1 MTQSATPLDNTPDT
15 LATDVE
21 LNAESP
27 SLDPTLALQ
36 AELEKIQADLAEAKQ
51 AVLYAKAEAENIRRR
66 GVEETDKARKFAVEK
81 FASELLAVKDS
92 LEMALAVE
100 NASAENLKNGVE
112 LTLRQL
118 NSAFEKFQLQ
128 EINPVGEKLDPHRHQ
143 AMAMVDADAEAN
155 TVVMVMQKGYLLAE
169 RILRHGPR
177 NRGQKQI
184 KTRKHPLEKVISC
197 PT

>member
-51 AVLYAKAEAENIRRR
+51 AVLYAKAETENIRRR

-143 AMAMVDADAEAN
+143 AMAMVDTDAEAN

-169 RILRHGPR
+169 RILRPALVTVA
-177 NRGQKQI
+177 KS
-184 KTRKHPLEKVISC
+184 K
-197 PT
+197 